1 MIFHDF
7 LSILCFLICRH
18 YLKNRLPLSQPRKNS
33 IRPLYVAVHV
43 SQLPFLILKFIQS
56 IRDSFCSLVS
66 VLFAFFFRY
75 HLWFSHYFFRV
86 FLVVL
91 VHFFAFNSEHAHSLV
106 SFCLCCWWWCC
117 WSWARVYAEFT
128 RWQKFMA
135 PYTSLFKLFASFFSV
150 FARSMLAE
158 NYALLTMHT
167 STQSRIST
175 MHTHTNVF
183 TTIYYRSSRIFHRK
197 TVTHFLNASICMCL
211 TLTLSL
217 CP

>member
-91 VHFFAFNSEHAHSLV
+91 VHFFAFSSEHAHTLV

-135 PYTSLFKLFASFFSV
+135 PYTSLFKLFASFFFCVRSLD
-150 FARSMLAE
+150 ARRKLRITHNAHKYSKSHIHNAYTHKCVHH
-158 NYALLTMHT
+158 NLLP
-167 STQSRIST
+167 
-175 MHTHTNVF
+175 F
-183 TTIYYRSSRIFHRK
+183 K
-197 TVTHFLNASICMCL
+197 PHFS
-211 TLTLSL
+211 
-217 CP
+217 